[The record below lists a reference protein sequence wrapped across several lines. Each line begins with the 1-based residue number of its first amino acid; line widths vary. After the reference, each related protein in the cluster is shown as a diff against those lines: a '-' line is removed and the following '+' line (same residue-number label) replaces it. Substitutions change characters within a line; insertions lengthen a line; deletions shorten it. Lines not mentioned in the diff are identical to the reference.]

1 MGCPTCSPGAGEA
14 SACDEINCLKRNVTI
29 IVTTS
34 PVPSNPSL
42 ELIDCTMHSF
52 QHAPGLASCK
62 KILVCDHYK
71 ISGGGSK
78 SFRSGAMGHLLGR
91 PGQLQNKMNT
101 NTQFTGVI
109 STAHE
114 PKYREYKRLLA
125 DRITAA
131 EPGSPYSNMTMLEL
145 SSHHGFGFAVQA
157 AMERVATPLVM
168 VVQVLAPAT
177 PTHIFPCS
185 TSPGPSIAILVR
197 QRPPNPRVPCSTT
210 ATSPAPST
218 PRPSLR
224 SSAAVKTSTWS
235 AC

>member
-1 MGCPTCSPGAGEA
+1 MGCPTCSPDAGEA
-14 SACDEINCLKRNVTI
+14 GHCDEMICLKINVTI

-42 ELIDCTMHSF
+42 ELIDCTMHSL

-71 ISGGGSK
+71 ISQGGSK
-78 SFRSGAMGHLLGR
+78 SFRSGAMDHLQAL
-91 PGQLQNKMNT
+91 PAVSWLQNKMST
-101 NTQFTGVI
+101 RTHTSCAGVI
-109 STAHE
+109 NTSHE

-131 EPGSPYSNMTMLEL
+131 DPGSPYSNMTMLEL

-157 AMERVATPLVM
+157 AMKHVTTPLVM

-177 PTHIFPCS
+177 HTRSGLHELHVPAASLCGARAPATPQ
-185 TSPGPSIAILVR
+185 PVR
-197 QRPPNPRVPCSTT
+197 V
-210 ATSPAPST
+210 
-218 PRPSLR
+218 L
-224 SSAAVKTSTWS
+224 
-235 AC
+235 